1 MLYCLN
7 HNCDANLRYI
17 ESIHNMRKPVISN
30 EISPKFDGVPTT
42 DFLPVYEIRQKCMY
56 VSYISRFLVS
66 SRPEIESSSPGE
78 FHPQALTER
87 YVTVSRHTAP
97 ANLALET
104 SRSQADAVRNPVPP
118 SCLVDHHLLRA
129 GSSPSLQSHYRTFNT
144 TTG

>member
-1 MLYCLN
+1 M
-7 HNCDANLRYI
+7 YI
-17 ESIHNMRKPVISN
+17 TGSLVVPKP
-30 EISPKFDGVPTT
+30 
-42 DFLPVYEIRQKCMY
+42 L
-56 VSYISRFLVS
+56 
-66 SRPEIESSSPGE
+66 IESSSPGE

-87 YVTVSRHTAP
+87 YVTVSCHTAP

-129 GSSPSLQSHYRTFNT
+129 GSSPSLQPHYRTFNT

>member
-1 MLYCLN
+1 MDSGLDLKEPSLDVTC
-7 HNCDANLRYI
+7 HD
-17 ESIHNMRKPVISN
+17 MQ
-30 EISPKFDGVPTT
+30 FDQNT
-42 DFLPVYEIRQKCMY
+42 
-56 VSYISRFLVS
+56 
-66 SRPEIESSSPGE
+66 ESSSPEE
-78 FHPQALTER
+78 FHLQALTER
-87 YVTVSRHTAP
+87 YVTVSCHTAP